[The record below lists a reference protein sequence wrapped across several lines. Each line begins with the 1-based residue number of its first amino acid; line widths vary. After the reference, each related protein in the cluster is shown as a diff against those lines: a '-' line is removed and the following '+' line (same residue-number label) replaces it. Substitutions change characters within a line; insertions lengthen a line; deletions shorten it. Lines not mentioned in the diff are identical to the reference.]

1 MKTTE
6 IFVEQ
11 VLIGLLVLA
20 TGFLPY
26 CNTAKI
32 QEIFESKSIIEGAG
46 IVAIAYLFGI
56 VFDRFADTLLS
67 RLDQYHR
74 LKYTIN
80 LIEKG
85 KQHSSPDPY
94 PEDKYQIKILQGS
107 GGTIEKMNYFRS
119 RMRLSRALAIFT
131 PALTL
136 SCLLSLWQ
144 YQLHKEKVPL
154 PGYVLYFLGG
164 TALIYVLC
172 FIIIAFVLT
181 KHPKTSEIDIPEV
194 KNVKGFYKCKF
205 IYVDKFPTP
214 SKAEFSW
221 WWEPTTVAGVLLFGM
236 MTFIAVYY
244 HHKHAYVVLLTGLGI
259 SAISAWSWWRISETF
274 MKFLMDCYNCD
285 KEKMAS
291 DKKERVFYDD

>member
-6 IFVEQ
+6 IFIEQ

-26 CNTAKI
+26 IDTNKI
-32 QEIFESKSIIEGAG
+32 KELKEYNSIVEGAL
-46 IVAIAYLFGI
+46 IIAVAYLLGI

-74 LKYTIN
+74 LNFTIE
-80 LIEKG
+80 LIKKG
-85 KQHSSPDPY
+85 KQHSGPDPY

-107 GGTIEKMNYFRS
+107 GGAIEKMNYFRS

-131 PALTL
+131 PALTI

-144 YQLHKEKVPL
+144 YQYKDMIPPP
-154 PGYVLYFLGG
+154 PGYILYFLGG

-172 FIIIAFVLT
+172 FIITAFVLDEL
-181 KHPKTSEIDIPEV
+181 PKTKEIDILKV
-194 KNVKGFYKCKF
+194 KNVKGVYKCKF
-205 IYVDKFPTP
+205 IYVDKFPTF

-236 MTFIAVYY
+236 MTFIAAYY
-244 HHKHAYVVLLTGLGI
+244 HQKHACVVLLTGLGI
-259 SAISAWSWWRISETF
+259 SAISAWSWRRISQTF
-274 MKFLMDCYNCD
+274 MKFLMDCCNSNN
-285 KEKMAS
+285 E
-291 DKKERVFYDD
+291 